1 MENYDYLC
9 SGITVEDVVDSM
21 VSFSITKNLSK
32 NFCFS
37 IFICI
42 FALPNYGRVAELVD
56 ASDLKSEVQ
65 KWAWGFDSPLG
76 HSFQW

>member
-9 SGITVEDVVDSM
+9 SGITVEGVVDSM
-21 VSFSITKNLSK
+21 VSFSTTKNLSK

-42 FALPNYGRVAELVD
+42 FAQKIC
-56 ASDLKSEVQ
+56 SDGGKAYTHHLK
-65 KWAWGFDSPLG
+65 
-76 HSFQW
+76 